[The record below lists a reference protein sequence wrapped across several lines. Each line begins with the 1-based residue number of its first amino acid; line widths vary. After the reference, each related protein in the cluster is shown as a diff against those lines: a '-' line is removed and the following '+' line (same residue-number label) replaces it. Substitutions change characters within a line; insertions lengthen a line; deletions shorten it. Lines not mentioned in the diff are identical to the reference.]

1 MEHKIYERLKALN
14 LSIITMIRWSEIISK
29 IEQMLLSK
37 LTMTPVP
44 SCLLLTT
51 VLTKGHNNIQLDR
64 MFRHTMLLRC
74 RSRGTEVVHPKKY
87 RVSWRYPPVTHNINM
102 QTKLPLCEGY
112 RFAVF
117 KKNVSTTNAR
127 CWVPHCSMTTETA
140 KPYASNGTPSMTTG
154 RSAFVY

>member
-1 MEHKIYERLKALN
+1 LEHKIYERLKALN

-87 RVSWRYPPVTHNINM
+87 RVSCRDPPVTRNIKM
-102 QTKLPLCEGY
+102 PTKLPLCGDY

-117 KKNVSTTNAR
+117 KKRLHDERSVLR
-127 CWVPHCSMTTETA
+127 
-140 KPYASNGTPSMTTG
+140 TPLLHG
-154 RSAFVY
+154 N